1 MSILTLN
8 EACTFV
14 TEIELSEKLYESEKN
29 CIFVEIEPTARI
41 DDIDRFCRFV
51 KHNSSV
57 NLIIIGILNCSD
69 EELPSDF
76 LMSFDILLTDSR
88 ISQLPAFV
96 EDISIAIQ
104 ELDKMISRYTQP
116 ALVLAHL
123 LRQKAYQNV
132 SQGLVLESL
141 SYGML
146 QSGSQFKA
154 WLNQRGDISQVLD
167 GKPVVLSKRSDESLE
182 IYLNRP
188 ERSNA
193 FSSDMRDQLFE
204 FLRIARFDE
213 TVRRVQLHG
222 LGKSFCSGGDLA
234 EFGLVDFPPD
244 GHIIRMHRSPAL
256 SAHSVAD
263 KLAVYLH
270 GVCAGAGIEI
280 PAFASKVFGTESV
293 EIFLP
298 EISMGL
304 IPGAGG
310 TVSLPRRIGPQK
322 TAYLAMSGKTLS
334 LAEALAWGLID
345 EAVDYE
351 PNYLG

>member
-1 MSILTLN
+1 MSILTFN
-8 EACTFV
+8 EAYSFV
-14 TEIELSEKLYESEKN
+14 TEIALSEKLYESETS
-29 CIFVEIEPTARI
+29 CIFVEIDPTAGI
-41 DDIDRFCRFV
+41 DDIDRFCSFV
-51 KHNSSV
+51 NHNNSV
-57 NLIIIGILNCSD
+57 NLVIVGILNCSD
-69 EELPSDF
+69 EELPSNF
-76 LMSFDILLTDSR
+76 LKSFDILLTDSR
-88 ISQLPAFV
+88 LCRLPAFV

-104 ELDKMISRYTQP
+104 ELDEMISLHTQP

-154 WLNQRGDISQVLD
+154 WLNQRGDIARVLD
-167 GKPVVLSKRSDESLE
+167 EKPVVLASRSDESLE

-193 FSSDMRDQLFE
+193 YSSDMRDQLFD
-204 FLRIARFDE
+204 FLQIARFDE
-213 TVRRVQLHG
+213 AVTKVKLHG

-234 EFGLVDFPPD
+234 EFGSVDFPPD

-256 SAHSVAD
+256 SSHSIAD
-263 KLAVYLH
+263 KLEVYLH

-280 PAFASKVFGTESV
+280 PAFASRVFGNESV

-334 LAEALAWGLID
+334 LSDALAWGLID
-345 EAVDYE
+345 EAVEYE
-351 PNYLG
+351 PNY

>member
-1 MSILTLN
+1 MSILTFN
-8 EACTFV
+8 EACSFV
-14 TEIELSEKLYESEKN
+14 TEIALSEKLYESETS
-29 CIFVEIEPTARI
+29 CIFVEIDPTAGI
-41 DDIDRFCRFV
+41 DDIDRFCSFV
-51 KHNSSV
+51 NHNNPV
-57 NLIIIGILNCSD
+57 NLVIVGILNCSD
-69 EELPSDF
+69 EELPSNF
-76 LMSFDILLTDSR
+76 LKSFDILLTDSR
-88 ISQLPAFV
+88 LSRLPAFV

-104 ELDKMISRYTQP
+104 ELDEMISLHTQP

-154 WLNQRGDISQVLD
+154 WLNQRGDIAPVLD
-167 GKPVVLSKRSDESLE
+167 EKPVVLASRSDESLE

-193 FSSDMRDQLFE
+193 YSSDMRDQLFD
-204 FLRIARFDE
+204 FLQIARFDE
-213 TVRRVQLHG
+213 AVTKVKLHG

-234 EFGLVDFPPD
+234 EFGSVDFPPD

-256 SAHSVAD
+256 SSHSIAD
-263 KLAVYLH
+263 KLEVYLH

-280 PAFASKVFGTESV
+280 PAFASRVFGNESV

-334 LAEALAWGLID
+334 LSDALAWGVID
-345 EAVDYE
+345 EAVEYE
-351 PNYLG
+351 PNY

>member
-1 MSILTLN
+1 MSILTFN
-8 EACTFV
+8 EACSFV
-14 TEIELSEKLYESEKN
+14 KEIVLSEKLYESESS
-29 CIFVEIEPTARI
+29 CIFVEIDPTAGI
-41 DDIDRFCRFV
+41 DNIDRFCSFV
-51 KHNSSV
+51 NHNNSV
-57 NLIIIGILNCSD
+57 NLVIVGILNCSD
-69 EELPSDF
+69 EELPSNF
-76 LMSFDILLTDSR
+76 LKSFDILLTDSR
-88 ISQLPAFV
+88 LSRLPAFV

-104 ELDKMISRYTQP
+104 ELDEMISLHTQP

-154 WLNQRGDISQVLD
+154 WLNQRGDTARVLD
-167 GKPVVLSKRSDESLE
+167 EKPVVLASRSDESLE

-193 FSSDMRDQLFE
+193 YSSDMRDQLFD
-204 FLRIARFDE
+204 FLQIARFDE
-213 TVRRVQLHG
+213 AVTKVKLHG

-234 EFGLVDFPPD
+234 EFGSVDFPPD

-256 SAHSVAD
+256 SSHSIAD
-263 KLAVYLH
+263 KLEVYLH

-280 PAFASKVFGTESV
+280 PAFASRVFGNESV

-334 LAEALAWGLID
+334 LSDALAWGLID
-345 EAVDYE
+345 EAVEYE
-351 PNYLG
+351 PNY

>member
-1 MSILTLN
+1 MSILTFN
-8 EACTFV
+8 EACSFV
-14 TEIELSEKLYESEKN
+14 TEIALSEKLYESETS
-29 CIFVEIEPTARI
+29 CIFVEIDPTAGI
-41 DDIDRFCRFV
+41 DDIDRFCSFV
-51 KHNSSV
+51 NHNNLV
-57 NLIIIGILNCSD
+57 NLVIVGILNCSD
-69 EELPSDF
+69 EELPSNF
-76 LMSFDILLTDSR
+76 LKSFDILLTDSR
-88 ISQLPAFV
+88 LSLLPAFV

-104 ELDKMISRYTQP
+104 ELDEMISLHTQP

-146 QSGSQFKA
+146 QSGSQFKT
-154 WLNQRGDISQVLD
+154 WLNQRGDTARVLD
-167 GKPVVLSKRSDESLE
+167 EKPVVLASRSDESLE

-193 FSSDMRDQLFE
+193 YSSDMRDQLFD
-204 FLRIARFDE
+204 FLQIARFDE
-213 TVRRVQLHG
+213 AVTKVKLHG

-234 EFGLVDFPPD
+234 EFGSVDFPPD

-256 SAHSVAD
+256 SSHSIAD
-263 KLAVYLH
+263 KLEVYLH

-280 PAFASKVFGTESV
+280 PAFASRVFGNESV

-322 TAYLAMSGKTLS
+322 TTYLAMSGKTLS
-334 LAEALAWGLID
+334 LSDALAWGLID
-345 EAVDYE
+345 EAVEYE
-351 PNYLG
+351 PNY

>member
-1 MSILTLN
+1 MSILTFN
-8 EACTFV
+8 EACSFV
-14 TEIELSEKLYESEKN
+14 TEIALSEKLYESEKS
-29 CIFVEIEPTARI
+29 CIFVEIDPTAGI
-41 DDIDRFCRFV
+41 DDIDRFCSFV
-51 KHNSSV
+51 NHNNSV
-57 NLIIIGILNCSD
+57 NLVIVGILNCSD
-69 EELPSDF
+69 EELPSNF
-76 LMSFDILLTDSR
+76 LKSFDILLSDSR
-88 ISQLPAFV
+88 LSRLPAFV

-104 ELDKMISRYTQP
+104 ELDEMISLHTQP

-154 WLNQRGDISQVLD
+154 WLNQRGDIAPVLD
-167 GKPVVLSKRSDESLE
+167 EKPVVLASRSDESLE

-193 FSSDMRDQLFE
+193 YSSDMRDQLFD
-204 FLRIARFDE
+204 FLQIARFDE
-213 TVRRVQLHG
+213 AVTKVKLHG

-234 EFGLVDFPPD
+234 EFGSVDFPPD

-256 SAHSVAD
+256 SLHSIAD
-263 KLAVYLH
+263 KLEVYLH

-280 PAFASKVFGTESV
+280 PAFASRVFGNESV

-334 LAEALAWGLID
+334 LSDALAWGLID
-345 EAVDYE
+345 EAVEYE
-351 PNYLG
+351 PNY

>member
-1 MSILTLN
+1 MSILTFN
-8 EACTFV
+8 EACSFV
-14 TEIELSEKLYESEKN
+14 TEIAFSEKLYESETS
-29 CIFVEIEPTARI
+29 CIFVEIDPTAGI
-41 DDIDRFCRFV
+41 DDIDRFCSFV
-51 KHNSSV
+51 NHNNSV
-57 NLIIIGILNCSD
+57 NLVIVGILNCSD
-69 EELPSDF
+69 EELPSNF
-76 LMSFDILLTDSR
+76 LKSFDILLTDSR
-88 ISQLPAFV
+88 LSRLPAFV

-104 ELDKMISRYTQP
+104 ELDEMISLHTQP

-154 WLNQRGDISQVLD
+154 WLNQRGDIARVLD
-167 GKPVVLSKRSDESLE
+167 EKPVVLASRSDESLE

-193 FSSDMRDQLFE
+193 YSSDMRDQLFD
-204 FLRIARFDE
+204 FLQIARFDE
-213 TVRRVQLHG
+213 AVTKVKLHG

-234 EFGLVDFPPD
+234 EFGSVDFPPD

-256 SAHSVAD
+256 SSHSIAD
-263 KLAVYLH
+263 KLEVYLH

-280 PAFASKVFGTESV
+280 PAFASRVFGNESV

-310 TVSLPRRIGPQK
+310 TVSLPRRIGPRK

-334 LAEALAWGLID
+334 LSDALAWGLID
-345 EAVDYE
+345 EAVEYE
-351 PNYLG
+351 PNY

>member
-1 MSILTLN
+1 MSILTFN
-8 EACTFV
+8 EACSFV
-14 TEIELSEKLYESEKN
+14 KEIVLSEKLYESESS
-29 CIFVEIEPTARI
+29 CIFVEIDPTAGI
-41 DDIDRFCRFV
+41 NDIDRFCSFV
-51 KHNSSV
+51 NHNNSV
-57 NLIIIGILNCSD
+57 NLVIVGILNCSD
-69 EELPSDF
+69 EELPSNF
-76 LMSFDILLTDSR
+76 LKSFDILLTDSR
-88 ISQLPAFV
+88 LSRLPAFV

-104 ELDKMISRYTQP
+104 ELDEMISLHTQP

-146 QSGSQFKA
+146 QSGSQFMT
-154 WLNQRGDISQVLD
+154 WLNQRGDITRVLD
-167 GKPVVLSKRSDESLE
+167 EKPVVLASRSDESLE

-193 FSSDMRDQLFE
+193 YSSDMRDQLFD
-204 FLRIARFDE
+204 FLQIARFDE
-213 TVRRVQLHG
+213 AVTKVKLHG

-234 EFGLVDFPPD
+234 EFGSVDFPPD

-256 SAHSVAD
+256 SLHSIAD
-263 KLAVYLH
+263 KLEVYLH

-280 PAFASKVFGTESV
+280 PAFASRVFGNESV

-334 LAEALAWGLID
+334 LSDALAWGLID
-345 EAVDYE
+345 EAVEYE
-351 PNYLG
+351 PNY

>member
-1 MSILTLN
+1 MSILTFN
-8 EACTFV
+8 EACSFV
-14 TEIELSEKLYESEKN
+14 TEIALSEKLYESETS
-29 CIFVEIEPTARI
+29 CIFVEIDPTAGI
-41 DDIDRFCRFV
+41 DDIDRFCSFMT
-51 KHNSSV
+51 HNNSV
-57 NLIIIGILNCSD
+57 NLVIVGILNCSD
-69 EELPSDF
+69 EELPSNF
-76 LMSFDILLTDSR
+76 LKSFDILLTDSR
-88 ISQLPAFV
+88 LSRLPAFV

-104 ELDKMISRYTQP
+104 ELDEMISLHTQP

-154 WLNQRGDISQVLD
+154 WLNQRGDIARVLD
-167 GKPVVLSKRSDESLE
+167 EKPVVLASRSDESLE

-193 FSSDMRDQLFE
+193 YSSVMRDQLFD
-204 FLRIARFDE
+204 FLQIARFDE
-213 TVRRVQLHG
+213 AVTKVKLHG

-234 EFGLVDFPPD
+234 EFGSVDFPPD

-256 SAHSVAD
+256 SLHSIAD
-263 KLAVYLH
+263 KLEVYLH

-280 PAFASKVFGTESV
+280 PAFASRVFGNESV

-334 LAEALAWGLID
+334 LSDALAWGLID
-345 EAVDYE
+345 EAVEYE
-351 PNYLG
+351 PNY

>member
-1 MSILTLN
+1 MSILTFN
-8 EACTFV
+8 EACSFV
-14 TEIELSEKLYESEKN
+14 TEIAFSEKLYESETS
-29 CIFVEIEPTARI
+29 CIFVEIDPTAGI
-41 DDIDRFCRFV
+41 DDIDRFCSFV
-51 KHNSSV
+51 NHNNSV
-57 NLIIIGILNCSD
+57 NLVIVGILNCSD
-69 EELPSDF
+69 EELPSNF
-76 LMSFDILLTDSR
+76 LKSFDILLTDSR
-88 ISQLPAFV
+88 LSRLPAFV

-104 ELDKMISRYTQP
+104 ELDEMISLHTQP

-154 WLNQRGDISQVLD
+154 WLNQRGDIARVLD
-167 GKPVVLSKRSDESLE
+167 EKPVVLASRSDESLE

-193 FSSDMRDQLFE
+193 YSSDMRDQLFD
-204 FLRIARFDE
+204 FLQIARFDE
-213 TVRRVQLHG
+213 AVTKVKLHG

-234 EFGLVDFPPD
+234 EFGSVDFPPD
-244 GHIIRMHRSPAL
+244 GHIIRLHRSPAL
-256 SAHSVAD
+256 SSHSIAD
-263 KLAVYLH
+263 KLEVYLH

-280 PAFASKVFGTESV
+280 PAFASRVFGNESV

-334 LAEALAWGLID
+334 LSDALAWGLID
-345 EAVDYE
+345 EAVEYE
-351 PNYLG
+351 PNY

>member
-1 MSILTLN
+1 MSILTFN
-8 EACTFV
+8 EACSFV
-14 TEIELSEKLYESEKN
+14 TEIALSEKLYESETS
-29 CIFVEIEPTARI
+29 CIFVEIDPTAGI
-41 DDIDRFCRFV
+41 DEIDSFCSFV
-51 KHNSSV
+51 NHNNPV
-57 NLIIIGILNCSD
+57 NLVIVGILNCSD
-69 EELPSDF
+69 EELPSNF
-76 LMSFDILLTDSR
+76 LKSFDILLTDSR
-88 ISQLPAFV
+88 LCRLPAFV

-104 ELDKMISRYTQP
+104 ELDEMISLHTQP

-154 WLNQRGDISQVLD
+154 WLNQRGDTARVLD
-167 GKPVVLSKRSDESLE
+167 EKPVVLASRSDESLE
-182 IYLNRP
+182 IYLNSP

-193 FSSDMRDQLFE
+193 YSSDMRDQLFD
-204 FLRIARFDE
+204 FLQIARFDE
-213 TVRRVQLHG
+213 AVTKVKLHG

-234 EFGLVDFPPD
+234 EFGSVDFPPD

-256 SAHSVAD
+256 SSHSIAD
-263 KLAVYLH
+263 KLEVYLH

-280 PAFASKVFGTESV
+280 PAFASRVFGNESV

-334 LAEALAWGLID
+334 LSDALAWGLID
-345 EAVDYE
+345 EAVEYE
-351 PNYLG
+351 PNY

>member
-1 MSILTLN
+1 MSILTFN
-8 EACTFV
+8 EACSFV
-14 TEIELSEKLYESEKN
+14 TEIALSEKLYESETS
-29 CIFVEIEPTARI
+29 CIFVEIDPTAGI
-41 DDIDRFCRFV
+41 DDIDRFCSFV
-51 KHNSSV
+51 NHNNSV
-57 NLIIIGILNCSD
+57 NLVIVGILNCSD
-69 EELPSDF
+69 EELPSNF
-76 LMSFDILLTDSR
+76 LKSFDILLTDSR
-88 ISQLPAFV
+88 LSRLPAFV

-104 ELDKMISRYTQP
+104 ELDEMISLHTQP

-146 QSGSQFKA
+146 QSGSQFMA
-154 WLNQRGDISQVLD
+154 WLNQRGDITRVLD
-167 GKPVVLSKRSDESLE
+167 EKPVVLGSRSDELLE

-193 FSSDMRDQLFE
+193 YSSDMRDQLFD
-204 FLRIARFDE
+204 FLQIARFDE
-213 TVRRVQLHG
+213 AVTKVKLHG

-234 EFGLVDFPPD
+234 EFGSVDFPPD

-256 SAHSVAD
+256 SSHSIAD
-263 KLAVYLH
+263 KLEVYLH

-280 PAFASKVFGTESV
+280 PAFASRVFGNESV

-334 LAEALAWGLID
+334 LSDALAWGLID
-345 EAVDYE
+345 EAVEYE
-351 PNYLG
+351 PNY

>member
-1 MSILTLN
+1 MSILTFN
-8 EACTFV
+8 EACSFV
-14 TEIELSEKLYESEKN
+14 TEIALSEKLYESETS
-29 CIFVEIEPTARI
+29 CIFVEIDPTAGI
-41 DDIDRFCRFV
+41 DDIDRFCSFV
-51 KHNSSV
+51 NHNNSV
-57 NLIIIGILNCSD
+57 NLVIVGILNCSD
-69 EELPSDF
+69 EELPSNF
-76 LMSFDILLTDSR
+76 LKSFDILLTDSR
-88 ISQLPAFV
+88 LSRLPAFV

-104 ELDKMISRYTQP
+104 ELDEMISLHTQP

-154 WLNQRGDISQVLD
+154 WLNQRGDIAPVLD
-167 GKPVVLSKRSDESLE
+167 EKPVVLASRSDEMLE

-193 FSSDMRDQLFE
+193 YSSDMRDQLFD
-204 FLRIARFDE
+204 FLQIARFDE
-213 TVRRVQLHG
+213 AVTKVKLHG

-234 EFGLVDFPPD
+234 EFGSVDFPPD

-256 SAHSVAD
+256 SSHSIAD
-263 KLAVYLH
+263 KLEVYLH

-280 PAFASKVFGTESV
+280 PAFASRVFGNESV

-334 LAEALAWGLID
+334 LSDALAWGVID
-345 EAVDYE
+345 EAVEYE
-351 PNYLG
+351 PNY

>member
-1 MSILTLN
+1 MSILTFN
-8 EACTFV
+8 EACSFV
-14 TEIELSEKLYESEKN
+14 TEIALSEKLYESETS
-29 CIFVEIEPTARI
+29 CIFVEIDPTAGI
-41 DDIDRFCRFV
+41 DDIDRFCSFV
-51 KHNSSV
+51 NHNNSV
-57 NLIIIGILNCSD
+57 NLVIVGILNCAD
-69 EELPSDF
+69 EELPSNF
-76 LMSFDILLTDSR
+76 LKSFDILLTDSR
-88 ISQLPAFV
+88 LSRLPAFV

-104 ELDKMISRYTQP
+104 ELDEMISLHTQP

-154 WLNQRGDISQVLD
+154 WLNQRGDIARVLD
-167 GKPVVLSKRSDESLE
+167 EKPVVLASRSDESLE

-193 FSSDMRDQLFE
+193 YSSDMRDQLFD
-204 FLRIARFDE
+204 FLQIARFDE
-213 TVRRVQLHG
+213 AVTKVELHG

-234 EFGLVDFPPD
+234 EFGSVDFPPD
-244 GHIIRMHRSPAL
+244 GHIIRLHRSPAL
-256 SAHSVAD
+256 SSHSIAD
-263 KLAVYLH
+263 KLEVYLH

-280 PAFASKVFGTESV
+280 PAFASRVFGNESV

-334 LAEALAWGLID
+334 LSDALAWGLID
-345 EAVDYE
+345 EAVEYE
-351 PNYLG
+351 PNY

>member
-1 MSILTLN
+1 MSILTFN
-8 EACTFV
+8 EACSFV
-14 TEIELSEKLYESEKN
+14 TEIALSEKLYESETS
-29 CIFVEIEPTARI
+29 CIFVEIDPTAGI
-41 DDIDRFCRFV
+41 NDIDRFCSFV
-51 KHNSSV
+51 NHNNSV
-57 NLIIIGILNCSD
+57 NLVIVGILNCSD
-69 EELPSDF
+69 EELPSNF
-76 LMSFDILLTDSR
+76 LKSFDILLTDSR
-88 ISQLPAFV
+88 LSRLPAFV

-104 ELDKMISRYTQP
+104 ELDEMISLHTQP

-146 QSGSQFKA
+146 QSGSQFMA
-154 WLNQRGDISQVLD
+154 WLNQRGDITRVLD
-167 GKPVVLSKRSDESLE
+167 EKPVVLASRSDELLE

-193 FSSDMRDQLFE
+193 YSSVMRDQLFD
-204 FLRIARFDE
+204 FLQIARFDE
-213 TVRRVQLHG
+213 AVTKVKLHG

-234 EFGLVDFPPD
+234 EFGSVDFPPD

-256 SAHSVAD
+256 SLHSIAD
-263 KLAVYLH
+263 KLEVYLH

-280 PAFASKVFGTESV
+280 PAFASRVFGNESV

-334 LAEALAWGLID
+334 LSDALAWGLID
-345 EAVDYE
+345 EAVEYE
-351 PNYLG
+351 PNY

>member
-1 MSILTLN
+1 MSILTFN
-8 EACTFV
+8 EACSFV
-14 TEIELSEKLYESEKN
+14 TEIALSEKLYESETS
-29 CIFVEIEPTARI
+29 CIFVEIDPTAGI
-41 DDIDRFCRFV
+41 DDIDRFCSFV
-51 KHNSSV
+51 NHNNSV
-57 NLIIIGILNCSD
+57 NLVIVGILNCSED
-69 EELPSDF
+69 ELPSNF
-76 LMSFDILLTDSR
+76 LKSFDILLTDSR
-88 ISQLPAFV
+88 LSRLPAFV

-104 ELDKMISRYTQP
+104 ELDEMISLHTQP

-154 WLNQRGDISQVLD
+154 WLNQRGDTARVLD
-167 GKPVVLSKRSDESLE
+167 EKPVVLASRSGESLE

-193 FSSDMRDQLFE
+193 YSSDMRDQLFD
-204 FLRIARFDE
+204 FLQIARFDE
-213 TVRRVQLHG
+213 AVTKVKLHG

-234 EFGLVDFPPD
+234 EFGSVDFPPD

-256 SAHSVAD
+256 SSHSIAD
-263 KLAVYLH
+263 KLEVYLH

-280 PAFASKVFGTESV
+280 PAFASRVFGNESV

-334 LAEALAWGLID
+334 LSDALAWGLID
-345 EAVDYE
+345 EAVEYE
-351 PNYLG
+351 PNY

>member
-1 MSILTLN
+1 MSILTFN
-8 EACTFV
+8 EACSFV
-14 TEIELSEKLYESEKN
+14 TEIAFSEKLYESETS
-29 CIFVEIEPTARI
+29 CIFVEIDPTAGI
-41 DDIDRFCRFV
+41 DDIDRFCSFV
-51 KHNSSV
+51 NHNNSV
-57 NLIIIGILNCSD
+57 NLVIVGILNCSD
-69 EELPSDF
+69 EELPSNF
-76 LMSFDILLTDSR
+76 LKSFDILLTDSR
-88 ISQLPAFV
+88 LSRLPAFV
-96 EDISIAIQ
+96 EDVSIAIQ
-104 ELDKMISRYTQP
+104 ELDEMISLHTQP

-154 WLNQRGDISQVLD
+154 WLNQRGDIARVLD
-167 GKPVVLSKRSDESLE
+167 EKPVVLASRSDESLE

-193 FSSDMRDQLFE
+193 YSSDMRDQLFD
-204 FLRIARFDE
+204 FLQIARFDE
-213 TVRRVQLHG
+213 AVTKVKLHG

-234 EFGLVDFPPD
+234 EFGSVDFPPD

-256 SAHSVAD
+256 SSHSIAD
-263 KLAVYLH
+263 KLEVYLH

-280 PAFASKVFGTESV
+280 PAFASRVFGNESV

-334 LAEALAWGLID
+334 LSDALAWGLID
-345 EAVDYE
+345 EAVEYE
-351 PNYLG
+351 PNY

>member
-1 MSILTLN
+1 MSILTFN
-8 EACTFV
+8 EACSFV
-14 TEIELSEKLYESEKN
+14 TEIAFSEKLYESETS
-29 CIFVEIEPTARI
+29 CIFVEIDPTAGI
-41 DDIDRFCRFV
+41 DDIDRFCSFV
-51 KHNSSV
+51 NHNNSV
-57 NLIIIGILNCSD
+57 NLVIVGILNCSD
-69 EELPSDF
+69 EKLPSNF
-76 LMSFDILLTDSR
+76 LKSFDILLTDSR
-88 ISQLPAFV
+88 LSRLPAFV

-104 ELDKMISRYTQP
+104 ELDEMISLHTQP

-154 WLNQRGDISQVLD
+154 WLNQRGDIARVLD
-167 GKPVVLSKRSDESLE
+167 EKPVVLASRSDESLE

-193 FSSDMRDQLFE
+193 YSSDMRDQLFD
-204 FLRIARFDE
+204 FLQIARFDE
-213 TVRRVQLHG
+213 AVTKVKLHG

-234 EFGLVDFPPD
+234 EFGSVDFPPD

-256 SAHSVAD
+256 SSHSIAD
-263 KLAVYLH
+263 KLEVYLH

-280 PAFASKVFGTESV
+280 PAFASRVFGNESV

-334 LAEALAWGLID
+334 LSDALAWGLID
-345 EAVDYE
+345 EAVEYE
-351 PNYLG
+351 PNY

>member
-1 MSILTLN
+1 MSILTFN
-8 EACTFV
+8 EACSFV
-14 TEIELSEKLYESEKN
+14 TEIAFSEKLYESETS
-29 CIFVEIEPTARI
+29 CIFVEIDPTAGI
-41 DDIDRFCRFV
+41 DDIDRFCSFV
-51 KHNSSV
+51 NHNNSV
-57 NLIIIGILNCSD
+57 NLVIVGILNCSD
-69 EELPSDF
+69 EELPSNF
-76 LMSFDILLTDSR
+76 LKSFDILLTDSR
-88 ISQLPAFV
+88 LSRLPAFV

-104 ELDKMISRYTQP
+104 ELDEMISLHTQP

-154 WLNQRGDISQVLD
+154 WLNQRGDIARVLD
-167 GKPVVLSKRSDESLE
+167 EKPVVLASRSDESLE

-193 FSSDMRDQLFE
+193 YSSDMRDQLFD
-204 FLRIARFDE
+204 FLQIAQFDE
-213 TVRRVQLHG
+213 AVTKVKLHG

-234 EFGLVDFPPD
+234 EFGSVDFPPD
-244 GHIIRMHRSPAL
+244 GHIIRLHRSPAL
-256 SAHSVAD
+256 SSHSIAD
-263 KLAVYLH
+263 KLEVYLH

-280 PAFASKVFGTESV
+280 PAFASRVFGNESV

-334 LAEALAWGLID
+334 LSDALAWGLID
-345 EAVDYE
+345 EAVEYE
-351 PNYLG
+351 PNY

>member
-1 MSILTLN
+1 MSILTFN
-8 EACTFV
+8 EACSFV
-14 TEIELSEKLYESEKN
+14 TEIALSEKLYESETS
-29 CIFVEIEPTARI
+29 CIFVEIDPTAGI
-41 DDIDRFCRFV
+41 DDIDRFCSFV
-51 KHNSSV
+51 NHNNSV
-57 NLIIIGILNCSD
+57 NLVIVGILNCSD
-69 EELPSDF
+69 EELPSNF
-76 LMSFDILLTDSR
+76 LKSFDILLTDSR
-88 ISQLPAFV
+88 LSRLPAFV

-104 ELDKMISRYTQP
+104 ELDEMISLHTQP

-154 WLNQRGDISQVLD
+154 WLNQRGDTARVLD
-167 GKPVVLSKRSDESLE
+167 EKPVVLASRSDESLE
-182 IYLNRP
+182 IYLNRL

-193 FSSDMRDQLFE
+193 YSSDMRDQLFD
-204 FLRIARFDE
+204 FLQIARFDE
-213 TVRRVQLHG
+213 AVTKVKLHG

-234 EFGLVDFPPD
+234 EFGSVDFPPD

-256 SAHSVAD
+256 SSHSIAD
-263 KLAVYLH
+263 KLEVYLH

-280 PAFASKVFGTESV
+280 PAFASRVFGNESV

-334 LAEALAWGLID
+334 LSDALAWRLID
-345 EAVDYE
+345 EAVEYE
-351 PNYLG
+351 PNY

>member
-1 MSILTLN
+1 MSILTFN
-8 EACTFV
+8 EACSFV
-14 TEIELSEKLYESEKN
+14 TEIALSEKLYESETS
-29 CIFVEIEPTARI
+29 CIFVEIDPTAGI
-41 DDIDRFCRFV
+41 DDIDRFCSFMT
-51 KHNSSV
+51 HNNSV
-57 NLIIIGILNCSD
+57 NLVIVGILNCSD
-69 EELPSDF
+69 EELPSKF
-76 LMSFDILLTDSR
+76 LKSFDILLTDSR
-88 ISQLPAFV
+88 LSRLPAFV

-104 ELDKMISRYTQP
+104 ELDEMISLHTQP

-154 WLNQRGDISQVLD
+154 WLNQRGDIARVLD
-167 GKPVVLSKRSDESLE
+167 EKPVVLASRSDESLE

-193 FSSDMRDQLFE
+193 YSSDMRDQLFD
-204 FLRIARFDE
+204 FLQIARFDE
-213 TVRRVQLHG
+213 AVTKVKLHG

-234 EFGLVDFPPD
+234 EFGSVDFPPD
-244 GHIIRMHRSPAL
+244 GHIIRLHRSPAL
-256 SAHSVAD
+256 SSHSIAD
-263 KLAVYLH
+263 KLEVYLH

-280 PAFASKVFGTESV
+280 PAFASRVFGNESV

-310 TVSLPRRIGPQK
+310 TVSIPRRIGPQK

-334 LAEALAWGLID
+334 LSDALAWGLID
-345 EAVDYE
+345 EAVEYE
-351 PNYLG
+351 PNY

>member
-1 MSILTLN
+1 MSILTFN
-8 EACTFV
+8 EACSFV
-14 TEIELSEKLYESEKN
+14 KEIVLSEKLYESESS
-29 CIFVEIEPTARI
+29 CIFVEIDPTAGI
-41 DDIDRFCRFV
+41 NDIDRFCSFV
-51 KHNSSV
+51 NHNNSV
-57 NLIIIGILNCSD
+57 NLVIVGILNCSD
-69 EELPSDF
+69 EELPSNF
-76 LMSFDILLTDSR
+76 LKSFDILLTDSR
-88 ISQLPAFV
+88 LSRLPAFV

-104 ELDKMISRYTQP
+104 ELDEMISLHTQP

-146 QSGSQFKA
+146 QSGSQFMA
-154 WLNQRGDISQVLD
+154 WLNQRGDITRVLD
-167 GKPVVLSKRSDESLE
+167 EKPVVLASRSDELLE

-193 FSSDMRDQLFE
+193 YSSVMRDQLFN
-204 FLRIARFDE
+204 FLQIARFDE
-213 TVRRVQLHG
+213 AVTKVKLHG

-234 EFGLVDFPPD
+234 EFGSVDFPPD

-256 SAHSVAD
+256 SLHSIAD
-263 KLAVYLH
+263 KLEVYLH

-280 PAFASKVFGTESV
+280 PAFASRVFGNESV

-334 LAEALAWGLID
+334 LSDALAWGLID
-345 EAVDYE
+345 EAVEYE
-351 PNYLG
+351 PNY

>member
-1 MSILTLN
+1 MSILTFN
-8 EACTFV
+8 EACSFV
-14 TEIELSEKLYESEKN
+14 TEIAFSEKLYESETS
-29 CIFVEIEPTARI
+29 CIFVEIDPTAGI
-41 DDIDRFCRFV
+41 DDIDRFCSFMT
-51 KHNSSV
+51 HNNSV
-57 NLIIIGILNCSD
+57 NLVIVGILNCSD
-69 EELPSDF
+69 EELPSNF
-76 LMSFDILLTDSR
+76 LKSFDILLTDSR
-88 ISQLPAFV
+88 LSRLPAFV

-104 ELDKMISRYTQP
+104 ELDEMISLHTQP

-146 QSGSQFKA
+146 QSGFQFKA
-154 WLNQRGDISQVLD
+154 WLNQRGDIARVLD
-167 GKPVVLSKRSDESLE
+167 EKPVVLASRSDESLE

-193 FSSDMRDQLFE
+193 YSSDMRDQLFD
-204 FLRIARFDE
+204 FLQIARFDE
-213 TVRRVQLHG
+213 AVTKVKLHG

-234 EFGLVDFPPD
+234 EFGSVDFPPD
-244 GHIIRMHRSPAL
+244 GHIIRLHRSPAL
-256 SAHSVAD
+256 SSHSIAD
-263 KLAVYLH
+263 KLEVYLH

-280 PAFASKVFGTESV
+280 PAFASRVFGNESV

-334 LAEALAWGLID
+334 LSDALAWGLID
-345 EAVDYE
+345 EAVEYE
-351 PNYLG
+351 PNY

>member
-1 MSILTLN
+1 MSILTFN
-8 EACTFV
+8 EACSFV
-14 TEIELSEKLYESEKN
+14 TEIALSEKLYESETS
-29 CIFVEIEPTARI
+29 CIFVEIDPTAGI
-41 DDIDRFCRFV
+41 DDIDRFCSFV
-51 KHNSSV
+51 NHNNSV
-57 NLIIIGILNCSD
+57 NLVIVGILNCSD
-69 EELPSDF
+69 EELPSNF
-76 LMSFDILLTDSR
+76 LKSFDILLTDSR
-88 ISQLPAFV
+88 LSRLPAFV

-104 ELDKMISRYTQP
+104 ELDEMISLHTQP

-132 SQGLVLESL
+132 SRGLVLESL

-154 WLNQRGDISQVLD
+154 WLNQRGDIARVLD
-167 GKPVVLSKRSDESLE
+167 EKPVVLASRSDESIE

-193 FSSDMRDQLFE
+193 YSSDMRDQLFD
-204 FLRIARFDE
+204 FLQIARFDE
-213 TVRRVQLHG
+213 AVTKVKLHG
-222 LGKSFCSGGDLA
+222 LGKSFCSGGELA
-234 EFGLVDFPPD
+234 EFGSVDFPPD

-256 SAHSVAD
+256 SSHSIAD
-263 KLAVYLH
+263 KLEVYLH

-280 PAFASKVFGTESV
+280 PAFASRVFGNESV

-334 LAEALAWGLID
+334 LSDALAWGLID
-345 EAVDYE
+345 EAVEYE
-351 PNYLG
+351 PNY

>member
-1 MSILTLN
+1 M
-8 EACTFV
+8 
-14 TEIELSEKLYESEKN
+14 
-29 CIFVEIEPTARI
+29 
-41 DDIDRFCRFV
+41 
-51 KHNSSV
+51 
-57 NLIIIGILNCSD
+57 
-69 EELPSDF
+69 
-76 LMSFDILLTDSR
+76 
-88 ISQLPAFV
+88 

-104 ELDKMISRYTQP
+104 ELDEMISLHTQP

-154 WLNQRGDISQVLD
+154 WLNQRGDIARVLD
-167 GKPVVLSKRSDESLE
+167 EKPVVLASRSDESLE

-193 FSSDMRDQLFE
+193 YSSDMRDQLFD
-204 FLRIARFDE
+204 FLQIARFDE
-213 TVRRVQLHG
+213 AVTKVKLHG

-234 EFGLVDFPPD
+234 EFGSVDFPPD

-256 SAHSVAD
+256 SSHSIAD
-263 KLAVYLH
+263 KLEVYLH

-280 PAFASKVFGTESV
+280 PAFASRVFGNESV

-334 LAEALAWGLID
+334 LSDALAWGLID
-345 EAVDYE
+345 EAVEYE
-351 PNYLG
+351 PNY

>member
-1 MSILTLN
+1 MSILTFS
-8 EACTFV
+8 EACSFV
-14 TEIELSEKLYESEKN
+14 TEIALSEKLYESETS
-29 CIFVEIEPTARI
+29 CIFVEIDPTAGI
-41 DDIDRFCRFV
+41 DDIDRFCSFV
-51 KHNSSV
+51 NHNNSV
-57 NLIIIGILNCSD
+57 NLVIVGILNCSD
-69 EELPSDF
+69 EELPSNF
-76 LMSFDILLTDSR
+76 LKSFDILLTDSR
-88 ISQLPAFV
+88 LSRLPAFV

-104 ELDKMISRYTQP
+104 ELDEMISLHTQP

-132 SQGLVLESL
+132 SRGLVLESL

-154 WLNQRGDISQVLD
+154 WLNQRGDIARVLD
-167 GKPVVLSKRSDESLE
+167 EKPVVLASRSDESLE

-193 FSSDMRDQLFE
+193 YSSDMRDQLFD
-204 FLRIARFDE
+204 FLQIARFDE
-213 TVRRVQLHG
+213 AVTKVKLHG

-234 EFGLVDFPPD
+234 EFGSVDFPPD

-256 SAHSVAD
+256 SSHSIAD
-263 KLAVYLH
+263 KLEVYLH

-280 PAFASKVFGTESV
+280 PAFASRVFGNESV

-334 LAEALAWGLID
+334 LSDALAWGLID
-345 EAVDYE
+345 EAVEYE
-351 PNYLG
+351 PNY

>member
-1 MSILTLN
+1 MSILTFN
-8 EACTFV
+8 EACSFV
-14 TEIELSEKLYESEKN
+14 KEIVLSEKLYESESS
-29 CIFVEIEPTARI
+29 CIFVEIDPTAGI
-41 DDIDRFCRFV
+41 DDIDRFCSFV
-51 KHNSSV
+51 NHNNSV
-57 NLIIIGILNCSD
+57 NLVIVGILNCSD
-69 EELPSDF
+69 EELPSNF
-76 LMSFDILLTDSR
+76 LKSFDILLTDSR
-88 ISQLPAFV
+88 LSRLPAFV

-104 ELDKMISRYTQP
+104 ELDEMISLHTQP

-154 WLNQRGDISQVLD
+154 WLNQRGDIAPVLD
-167 GKPVVLSKRSDESLE
+167 EKPVVLASRSDESLE

-193 FSSDMRDQLFE
+193 YSSDMRDQLFD
-204 FLRIARFDE
+204 FLQIARFDE
-213 TVRRVQLHG
+213 AVTKVKLHG

-234 EFGLVDFPPD
+234 EFGSVDFPPD

-256 SAHSVAD
+256 SLHSIAD
-263 KLAVYLH
+263 KLEVYLH

-280 PAFASKVFGTESV
+280 PAFASRVFGNESV

-334 LAEALAWGLID
+334 LSDALAWGLID
-345 EAVDYE
+345 EAVEYE
-351 PNYLG
+351 PNY

>member
-1 MSILTLN
+1 MSILTFN
-8 EACTFV
+8 EAYSFV
-14 TEIELSEKLYESEKN
+14 TEIALSEKLYESETS
-29 CIFVEIEPTARI
+29 CIFVEIDPTAGI
-41 DDIDRFCRFV
+41 DDIDRFCSFV
-51 KHNSSV
+51 NHNNSV
-57 NLIIIGILNCSD
+57 NLVIVGILNCSD
-69 EELPSDF
+69 EELPSNF
-76 LMSFDILLTDSR
+76 LKSFDILLTDSR
-88 ISQLPAFV
+88 LSRLPAFV

-104 ELDKMISRYTQP
+104 ELDEMISLHTQP

-146 QSGSQFKA
+146 QSGSQFMA
-154 WLNQRGDISQVLD
+154 WLNQRGDITRVLD
-167 GKPVVLSKRSDESLE
+167 EKPVVLASRSDELLE

-193 FSSDMRDQLFE
+193 YSSVMRDQLFD
-204 FLRIARFDE
+204 FLQIARFDE
-213 TVRRVQLHG
+213 AVTKVKLHG

-234 EFGLVDFPPD
+234 EFGSVDFPPD

-256 SAHSVAD
+256 SLHSIAD
-263 KLAVYLH
+263 KLEVYLH

-280 PAFASKVFGTESV
+280 PAFASRVFGNESV

-334 LAEALAWGLID
+334 LSDALAWGLID
-345 EAVDYE
+345 EAVEYE
-351 PNYLG
+351 PNY

>member
-1 MSILTLN
+1 MSILTFN
-8 EACTFV
+8 EACSFV
-14 TEIELSEKLYESEKN
+14 KEIVLSEKLYESESS
-29 CIFVEIEPTARI
+29 CIFVEIDPTAGI
-41 DDIDRFCRFV
+41 DDIDRFCSFV
-51 KHNSSV
+51 NHNNSV
-57 NLIIIGILNCSD
+57 NLVIVGILNCSD
-69 EELPSDF
+69 EELPSNF
-76 LMSFDILLTDSR
+76 LKSFDILLTDSR
-88 ISQLPAFV
+88 LSRLPAFV

-104 ELDKMISRYTQP
+104 ELDEMISLHTQP

-146 QSGSQFKA
+146 QSGSQFMA
-154 WLNQRGDISQVLD
+154 WLNQRGDITRVLD
-167 GKPVVLSKRSDESLE
+167 EKPVVLASRSDELLE

-193 FSSDMRDQLFE
+193 YSSVMRDQLFD
-204 FLRIARFDE
+204 FLQIARFDE
-213 TVRRVQLHG
+213 AVTKVKLHG

-234 EFGLVDFPPD
+234 EFGSVDFPPD

-256 SAHSVAD
+256 SLHSIAD
-263 KLAVYLH
+263 KLEVYLH

-280 PAFASKVFGTESV
+280 PAFASRVFGNESV

-334 LAEALAWGLID
+334 LSDALAWGLID
-345 EAVDYE
+345 EAVEYE
-351 PNYLG
+351 PNY

>member
-1 MSILTLN
+1 MSILTFN
-8 EACTFV
+8 EASSFITN
-14 TEIELSEKLYESEKN
+14 IALSEKLYESETN
-29 CIFVEIEPTARI
+29 CIFVEIDPTARI

-51 KHNSSV
+51 NRNNSV

-96 EDISIAIQ
+96 DDITIAIQ
-104 ELDKMISRYTQP
+104 ELDEMISLHTQP

-123 LRQKAYQNV
+123 LRQKAYRNV

-146 QSGSQFKA
+146 QSGSRFKA
-154 WLNQRGDISQVLD
+154 WLNQRGAISQVLD
-167 GKPVVLSKRSDESLE
+167 GKPAVLANRSNESLE

-204 FLRIARFDE
+204 FLQIARFDE
-213 TVRRVQLHG
+213 TVTRVKLHG

-256 SAHSVAD
+256 STHSIAD
-263 KLAVYLH
+263 KLEVYLH

-280 PAFASKVFGTESV
+280 PAFASKVFGNESV

-322 TAYLAMSGKTLS
+322 TAYLAMSGKRLS
-334 LAEALAWGLID
+334 LSEALAWGLID
-345 EAVDYE
+345 EVVDFE

>member
-1 MSILTLN
+1 MSILTFN
-8 EACTFV
+8 EACSFV
-14 TEIELSEKLYESEKN
+14 TEIALSEKLYESETS
-29 CIFVEIEPTARI
+29 CIFVEIDPTAVI
-41 DDIDRFCRFV
+41 DDIDRFCSFV
-51 KHNSSV
+51 NHNNSV
-57 NLIIIGILNCSD
+57 NLVVVGILNCSD
-69 EELPSDF
+69 EELPSNF
-76 LMSFDILLTDSR
+76 LKSFDILLTDSR
-88 ISQLPAFV
+88 LSRLPAFV

-104 ELDKMISRYTQP
+104 ELDEMISLHTQP

-154 WLNQRGDISQVLD
+154 WLNQRGDIARVLD
-167 GKPVVLSKRSDESLE
+167 EKPVVLASRSDESLE

-193 FSSDMRDQLFE
+193 YSSDMRDQLFD
-204 FLRIARFDE
+204 FLQIARFDE
-213 TVRRVQLHG
+213 AVTKVKLHG

-234 EFGLVDFPPD
+234 EFGSVDFPPD
-244 GHIIRMHRSPAL
+244 GHIIRLHRSPAL
-256 SAHSVAD
+256 SSHSIAD
-263 KLAVYLH
+263 KLEVYLH

-280 PAFASKVFGTESV
+280 PAFASRVFGNESV

-334 LAEALAWGLID
+334 LSDALAWGLID
-345 EAVDYE
+345 EAVEYE
-351 PNYLG
+351 PNY

>member
-1 MSILTLN
+1 MSILTFN
-8 EACTFV
+8 EACSFV
-14 TEIELSEKLYESEKN
+14 TEIALSEKLYESETS
-29 CIFVEIEPTARI
+29 CIFVEIDPTAGI
-41 DDIDRFCRFV
+41 DDIDRFCSFV
-51 KHNSSV
+51 NHNNSV
-57 NLIIIGILNCSD
+57 NLVIVGILNCSD
-69 EELPSDF
+69 EELPSNF
-76 LMSFDILLTDSR
+76 LKSFDILLTDSR
-88 ISQLPAFV
+88 LSRLPAFV

-104 ELDKMISRYTQP
+104 ELDEMISLHTQP

-154 WLNQRGDISQVLD
+154 WLNQRGDIARALD
-167 GKPVVLSKRSDESLE
+167 EKPVVLASRSDESLE

-193 FSSDMRDQLFE
+193 YSSDMRDQLFD
-204 FLRIARFDE
+204 FLQIARFDE
-213 TVRRVQLHG
+213 AVTKVKLYG

-234 EFGLVDFPPD
+234 EFGSVDFPPD

-256 SAHSVAD
+256 SSHSIAD
-263 KLAVYLH
+263 KLEVYLH

-280 PAFASKVFGTESV
+280 PAFASRVFGNESV

-334 LAEALAWGLID
+334 LSDALAWGLID
-345 EAVDYE
+345 EAVEYE
-351 PNYLG
+351 PNY

>member
-1 MSILTLN
+1 MSILTFN
-8 EACTFV
+8 EACSFV
-14 TEIELSEKLYESEKN
+14 TEIALSEKLYESETS
-29 CIFVEIEPTARI
+29 CIFVEIDPTAGI
-41 DDIDRFCRFV
+41 DDIDRFCSFMT
-51 KHNSSV
+51 HNNSV
-57 NLIIIGILNCSD
+57 NLVIVGILNCSD
-69 EELPSDF
+69 EELPSNF
-76 LMSFDILLTDSR
+76 LKSFDILLTDSR
-88 ISQLPAFV
+88 LSRLPAFV

-104 ELDKMISRYTQP
+104 ELDEMISLHTQP

-146 QSGSQFKA
+146 QSGSQFMA

-167 GKPVVLSKRSDESLE
+167 EKPVVLASRSDELLE

-193 FSSDMRDQLFE
+193 YSSVMRDQLFD
-204 FLRIARFDE
+204 FLQIARFDE
-213 TVRRVQLHG
+213 AVTKVKLHG

-234 EFGLVDFPPD
+234 EFGSVDFPPD

-256 SAHSVAD
+256 SLHSIAD
-263 KLAVYLH
+263 KLEVYLH

-280 PAFASKVFGTESV
+280 PAFASRVFGNESV

-310 TVSLPRRIGPQK
+310 TVSIPRRIGPQK

-334 LAEALAWGLID
+334 LSDALAWGLID
-345 EAVDYE
+345 EAVEYE
-351 PNYLG
+351 PNY

>member
-1 MSILTLN
+1 MSILTFN
-8 EACTFV
+8 EACSFV
-14 TEIELSEKLYESEKN
+14 KEIVLSEKLYESESS
-29 CIFVEIEPTARI
+29 CIFVEIDPTAGI
-41 DDIDRFCRFV
+41 NDIDRFCSFV
-51 KHNSSV
+51 NHNNSV
-57 NLIIIGILNCSD
+57 NLVIVGILNCSD
-69 EELPSDF
+69 EELPSNF
-76 LMSFDILLTDSR
+76 LKSFDILLTDSR
-88 ISQLPAFV
+88 LSRLPAFV

-104 ELDKMISRYTQP
+104 ELDEMISLHTQP

-146 QSGSQFKA
+146 QSGSQLKA
-154 WLNQRGDISQVLD
+154 WLNQRGDLTRVLD
-167 GKPVVLSKRSDESLE
+167 EKPVVLASRSDELLE

-193 FSSDMRDQLFE
+193 YSSVMRDQLFN
-204 FLRIARFDE
+204 FLQIARFDE
-213 TVRRVQLHG
+213 AVTKVKLHG

-234 EFGLVDFPPD
+234 EFGSVDFPPD

-256 SAHSVAD
+256 SLHSIAD
-263 KLAVYLH
+263 KLEVYLH

-280 PAFASKVFGTESV
+280 PAFASRVFGNESV

-334 LAEALAWGLID
+334 LSDALAWGLID
-345 EAVDYE
+345 EAVEYE
-351 PNYLG
+351 PNY

>member
-1 MSILTLN
+1 MSILTFN
-8 EACTFV
+8 EACSFV
-14 TEIELSEKLYESEKN
+14 KEIVLSEKLYESESS
-29 CIFVEIEPTARI
+29 CIFVEIDPTAGI
-41 DDIDRFCRFV
+41 DDIDRFCSFV
-51 KHNSSV
+51 NHNNSV
-57 NLIIIGILNCSD
+57 NLVIVGILNCSD
-69 EELPSDF
+69 EELPSNF
-76 LMSFDILLTDSR
+76 LKSFDILLTDSR
-88 ISQLPAFV
+88 LSRLPAFV

-104 ELDKMISRYTQP
+104 ELDEMISLHTQP

-146 QSGSQFKA
+146 QSGSQFMS
-154 WLNQRGDISQVLD
+154 WLNQRGDLTRVLD
-167 GKPVVLSKRSDESLE
+167 EKPVVLASRSDELLE

-193 FSSDMRDQLFE
+193 YSSVMRDQLFN
-204 FLRIARFDE
+204 FLQIARFDE
-213 TVRRVQLHG
+213 AVTKVKLHG

-234 EFGLVDFPPD
+234 EFGSVDFPPD

-256 SAHSVAD
+256 SSHSIAD
-263 KLAVYLH
+263 KLEVYLH

-280 PAFASKVFGTESV
+280 PAFASRVFGNESV

-334 LAEALAWGLID
+334 LSDALAWGLID
-345 EAVDYE
+345 EAVEYE
-351 PNYLG
+351 PNY

>member
-1 MSILTLN
+1 MSILTFN
-8 EACTFV
+8 EACSFV
-14 TEIELSEKLYESEKN
+14 TEIALSEKLYESETS
-29 CIFVEIEPTARI
+29 CIFVEIDPTAGI
-41 DDIDRFCRFV
+41 DDIDRFCSFV
-51 KHNSSV
+51 NHNNSV
-57 NLIIIGILNCSD
+57 NLVIVGILNCSD
-69 EELPSDF
+69 EELPSNF
-76 LMSFDILLTDSR
+76 LKSFDILLTDSR
-88 ISQLPAFV
+88 LSRLPAFV
-96 EDISIAIQ
+96 EDVSIAIQ
-104 ELDKMISRYTQP
+104 ELDEMISLHTQP

-154 WLNQRGDISQVLD
+154 WLNQRGDTARVLD
-167 GKPVVLSKRSDESLE
+167 EKPVVLASRSDESLE

-193 FSSDMRDQLFE
+193 YSSDMRDQLFD
-204 FLRIARFDE
+204 FLQIARFDE
-213 TVRRVQLHG
+213 AVTKVKLHG

-234 EFGLVDFPPD
+234 EFGSVDFPPD
-244 GHIIRMHRSPAL
+244 GHIIRLHRSPAL
-256 SAHSVAD
+256 SSHSIAD
-263 KLAVYLH
+263 KLEVYLH

-280 PAFASKVFGTESV
+280 PAFASRVFGNESV

-334 LAEALAWGLID
+334 LSDALAWGLID
-345 EAVDYE
+345 EAVEYE
-351 PNYLG
+351 PNY

>member
-1 MSILTLN
+1 MSILTFN
-8 EACTFV
+8 EACSFV
-14 TEIELSEKLYESEKN
+14 TEIAFSEKLYESETS
-29 CIFVEIEPTARI
+29 CIFVEIDPTAGI
-41 DDIDRFCRFV
+41 DDIDRFCSFV
-51 KHNSSV
+51 NHNNSV
-57 NLIIIGILNCSD
+57 NLVIVGILNCSD
-69 EELPSDF
+69 EELPSNF
-76 LMSFDILLTDSR
+76 LKSFDILLTDSR
-88 ISQLPAFV
+88 LSRLPAFV

-104 ELDKMISRYTQP
+104 ELDEMISLHTQP

-154 WLNQRGDISQVLD
+154 WLNQRGDIARVLD
-167 GKPVVLSKRSDESLE
+167 EKPVVLASRSDESLE

-193 FSSDMRDQLFE
+193 YSSDMRDQLFD
-204 FLRIARFDE
+204 FLQIARFDE
-213 TVRRVQLHG
+213 AVTKVKLHG

-234 EFGLVDFPPD
+234 EFGSVDFPPD

-256 SAHSVAD
+256 SSHSIAD
-263 KLAVYLH
+263 KLEVYLH

-280 PAFASKVFGTESV
+280 PAFASRVFGNESV

-334 LAEALAWGLID
+334 LSDALAWGLID
-345 EAVDYE
+345 EAVEYE
-351 PNYLG
+351 PNH

>member
-1 MSILTLN
+1 MSILTFN
-8 EACTFV
+8 EACSFV
-14 TEIELSEKLYESEKN
+14 TEIALSEKLYESETS
-29 CIFVEIEPTARI
+29 CIFVEIDPTAGI
-41 DDIDRFCRFV
+41 DDIDRFCSFV
-51 KHNSSV
+51 NHNNSV
-57 NLIIIGILNCSD
+57 NLVIVGILNCSD
-69 EELPSDF
+69 EELPSNF
-76 LMSFDILLTDSR
+76 LKSFDILLTDSR
-88 ISQLPAFV
+88 LSRLPAFV

-104 ELDKMISRYTQP
+104 ELDEMISLHTQP

-154 WLNQRGDISQVLD
+154 WLNQRGDIARVLD
-167 GKPVVLSKRSDESLE
+167 EKPVVLASRSDESLE

-193 FSSDMRDQLFE
+193 YSSDMRDQLFD
-204 FLRIARFDE
+204 FLQIAQFDE
-213 TVRRVQLHG
+213 AVTKVKLHG

-234 EFGLVDFPPD
+234 EFGSVDFPPD

-256 SAHSVAD
+256 SSHSIAD
-263 KLAVYLH
+263 KLEVYLH

-280 PAFASKVFGTESV
+280 PAFASRVFGNESV

-334 LAEALAWGLID
+334 LSDALAWGLID
-345 EAVDYE
+345 EAVEYE
-351 PNYLG
+351 PTY

>member
-1 MSILTLN
+1 MSILTFN
-8 EACTFV
+8 EACSFV
-14 TEIELSEKLYESEKN
+14 TEIALSEKLYESETS
-29 CIFVEIEPTARI
+29 CIFVEIDPTAGI
-41 DDIDRFCRFV
+41 DDIDRFCSFMT
-51 KHNSSV
+51 HNNSV
-57 NLIIIGILNCSD
+57 NLVIVGILNCSD
-69 EELPSDF
+69 EELPSNF
-76 LMSFDILLTDSR
+76 LKSFDILLTDSR
-88 ISQLPAFV
+88 LSRLPAFV

-104 ELDKMISRYTQP
+104 ELDEMISLHTQP

-154 WLNQRGDISQVLD
+154 WLNQRGDTARVLD
-167 GKPVVLSKRSDESLE
+167 EKPVVLASRSDESLE

-193 FSSDMRDQLFE
+193 YSSDMRDQLFD
-204 FLRIARFDE
+204 FLQIARFDE
-213 TVRRVQLHG
+213 AVTKVKLHG

-234 EFGLVDFPPD
+234 EFGSVDFPPD
-244 GHIIRMHRSPAL
+244 GHIIRLHRSPAL
-256 SAHSVAD
+256 SSHSIAD
-263 KLAVYLH
+263 KLEVYLH

-280 PAFASKVFGTESV
+280 PAFASRVFGNESV

-334 LAEALAWGLID
+334 LSDALAWGLID
-345 EAVDYE
+345 EAVEYE
-351 PNYLG
+351 PNY

>member
-1 MSILTLN
+1 MSILTFN
-8 EACTFV
+8 EACSFV
-14 TEIELSEKLYESEKN
+14 TEIALSEKLYESETS
-29 CIFVEIEPTARI
+29 CIFVEIDPTAGI
-41 DDIDRFCRFV
+41 DDIDRFCSFMT
-51 KHNSSV
+51 HNNSV
-57 NLIIIGILNCSD
+57 NLVIVGILNCSD
-69 EELPSDF
+69 EELPSKF
-76 LMSFDILLTDSR
+76 LKSFDILLTDSR
-88 ISQLPAFV
+88 LSRLPAFV

-104 ELDKMISRYTQP
+104 ELDEMISLHTQP

-154 WLNQRGDISQVLD
+154 WLNQRGDIARVLD
-167 GKPVVLSKRSDESLE
+167 EKPVVLASRSDESLE

-193 FSSDMRDQLFE
+193 YSSDMRDQLFD
-204 FLRIARFDE
+204 FLQIARFDE
-213 TVRRVQLHG
+213 AVTKVKLHG

-234 EFGLVDFPPD
+234 EFGSVDFPPD

-256 SAHSVAD
+256 SLHSIAD
-263 KLAVYLH
+263 KLEVYLH

-280 PAFASKVFGTESV
+280 PAFASRVFGNESV

-334 LAEALAWGLID
+334 LSDALAWGLID
-345 EAVDYE
+345 EAVEYE
-351 PNYLG
+351 PNY